1 MHPVI
6 RSVALPCAA
15 LLGAAMLLGGCS
27 SKPAS
32 QEEKVEQA
40 VKAASQGLPKPNPD
54 TPDSAYV
61 ALTSGKQI
69 MFLHEAVSGV
79 PTTYD
84 YLAGETFPEY
94 RSTGD
99 AFKKH
104 DMLASLQ
111 PKLDAMIA
119 DAKAHPYVTW
129 TDTNEQLEHYD
140 FSQHTFHDISQRFQ
154 GIGVSGL
161 SFPDELGYTLAVSN
175 GQEFQELHV
184 TDDAKARAI
193 EAFIGKWPGLTVKV
207 YAFVQGIDTV
217 GYPGTPSVQASITKI
232 QVLGPQ
238 GQVLL
243 EQKASQ

>member
-1 MHPVI
+1 
-6 RSVALPCAA
+6 
-15 LLGAAMLLGGCS
+15 MLLGGCS

-54 TPDSAYV
+54 TPDSVYV

-69 MFLHEAVSGV
+69 MFLHAAAFGV
-79 PTTYD
+79 PANYD

-94 RSTGD
+94 RATND
-99 AFKKH
+99 AFKKR

-111 PKLDAMIA
+111 PKIDAMIA

-154 GIGVSGL
+154 GIGVGGL

-243 EQKASQ
+243 EQQAH